1 MNIRLYNAKILTMEE
16 GRELFEGEIWIRDD
30 TINYSGKCTGP
41 DEIYDVLPG

>member
-30 TINYSGKCTGP
+30 KI
-41 DEIYDVLPG
+41 IYVGIGLYGESFDAGL